1 MENIF
6 DFLNGEQ
13 EKKQT
18 IDFIKFSREWI
29 TSTTIKGAPNYTTA
43 VNALVRFIGK
53 EELNINYQNFDRDRI
68 VLYDD
73 DKVYQTLLEN
83 GLFQEFSN
91 SYLIEI
97 QKGKE

>member
-1 MENIF
+1 MYIF
-6 DFLNGEQ
+6 SDDYLP
-13 EKKQT
+13 K
-18 IDFIKFSREWI
+18 
-29 TSTTIKGAPNYTTA
+29 
-43 VNALVRFIGK
+43 K